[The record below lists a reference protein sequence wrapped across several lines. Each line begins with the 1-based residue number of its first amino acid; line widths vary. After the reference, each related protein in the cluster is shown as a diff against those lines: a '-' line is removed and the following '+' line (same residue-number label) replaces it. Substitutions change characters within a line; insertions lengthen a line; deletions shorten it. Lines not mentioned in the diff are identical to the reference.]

1 MLTLD
6 GLEKVLPTISV
17 AEKAMLSSKGRLSY
31 LELNYSGV
39 MLGLADGEGDEPWR
53 LLPPPQSVVLI

>member
-6 GLEKVLPTISV
+6 GLEKVLPTRSM
-17 AEKAMLSSKGRLSY
+17 AEKAMLSSKGCLSY

-39 MLGLADGEGDEPWR
+39 MLGLADGEGDEPW
-53 LLPPPQSVVLI
+53 